1 MVYKFDKL
9 EDFLTEIKK
18 RDGLVIRESDEMFV
32 NWNLNKA
39 VLLHVKYTSDSNLM
53 PYVIWANDEYVV
65 YSFKEEE

>member
-1 MVYKFDKL
+1 MVYKFDRL